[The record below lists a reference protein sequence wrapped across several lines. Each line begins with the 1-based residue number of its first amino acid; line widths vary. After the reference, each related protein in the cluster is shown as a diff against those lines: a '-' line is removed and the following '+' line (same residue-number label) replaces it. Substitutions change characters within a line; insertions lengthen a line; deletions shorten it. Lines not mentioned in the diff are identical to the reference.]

1 MGSRS
6 KYPRSS
12 SLAVSMLMILVTICT
27 LPPTNAKNFHLN
39 HHDYYDVTHNKTV
52 FIKFYAPWC
61 SFSKKMAR
69 DWDKLTDEWQG
80 HEVGLVAEV
89 DCTDTQKG
97 GGKKLCDHL
106 GIESFPTLKYGDPSN
121 LWEYNG
127 GRSFEEM
134 NDFAKKNLIPL
145 CSIENFE
152 ICDPET
158 KLLLKRLAEMDK
170 SELKELIKEE
180 EKKLEDAE
188 KEYKNK
194 VDELTIQYEI
204 AEKIRRNA
212 INKVLN
218 GHLGTMRQVMM
229 ARDDAPGEEEE
240 KNTKSSSYSRKEE
253 L

>member
-1 MGSRS
+1 MGARS

-12 SLAVSMLMILVTICT
+12 SLAVSMLMILVTICA
-27 LPPTNAKNFHLN
+27 LPPTNAKNLHLN
-39 HHDYYDVTHNKTV
+39 HRDYYDVTHNKTV

-121 LWEYNG
+121 NG
-127 GRSFEEM
+127 GRSFQEM

-152 ICDPET
+152 ICDSET
-158 KLLLKRLAEMDK
+158 KLLLKRLTEMDK

-194 VDELTIQYEI
+194 VDELTIQYEV
-204 AEKIRRNA
+204 AEKIRRKA
-212 INKVLN
+212 VDEVMN
-218 GHLGTMRQVMM
+218 GHLGTMRQVLM
-229 ARDDAPGEEEE
+229 ARDDALEEEE
-240 KNTKSSSYSRKEE
+240 ENYNTNRDSRREE